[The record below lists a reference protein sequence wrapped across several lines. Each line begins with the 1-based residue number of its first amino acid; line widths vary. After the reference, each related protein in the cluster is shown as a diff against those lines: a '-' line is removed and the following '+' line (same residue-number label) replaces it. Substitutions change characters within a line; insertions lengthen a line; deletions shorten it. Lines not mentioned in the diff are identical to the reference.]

1 MEEIEANPEQAQ
13 EDIHHHAEHGGAPWI
28 SRVALTSAIIA
39 AFAAVSSMLAAHH
52 ANEANILQLQASDKW
67 NEYQAKKQKSLIVSS
82 KVETLEKQKLPV
94 NEDDHKYLERHGEQE
109 KDLMGEAKKL
119 EGESREHMHRH
130 HPLAMAVTMFQ
141 VAIAVSAI
149 SVLSKRPPFWWVSL
163 GFGAVGILFLAWGLW
178 FLGGQLG

>member
-67 NEYQAKKQKSLIVSS
+67 NEYQAKKQKSLA
-82 KVETLEKQKLPV
+82 V
-94 NEDDHKYLERHGEQE
+94 NIKDELLVAMGKSATEEDKKYLERHGDQE
-109 KDLMGEAKKL
+109 KDLMTE
-119 EGESREHMHRH
+119 
-130 HPLAMAVTMFQ
+130 
-141 VAIAVSAI
+141 
-149 SVLSKRPPFWWVSL
+149 
-163 GFGAVGILFLAWGLW
+163 
-178 FLGGQLG
+178 

>member
-67 NEYQAKKQKSLIVSS
+67 NEYQAKKQKSLIVAS

-94 NEDDHKYLERHGEQE
+94 NEEDH
-109 KDLMGEAKKL
+109 
-119 EGESREHMHRH
+119 
-130 HPLAMAVTMFQ
+130 
-141 VAIAVSAI
+141 
-149 SVLSKRPPFWWVSL
+149 
-163 GFGAVGILFLAWGLW
+163 
-178 FLGGQLG
+178 